1 VDVSAERRRWARL
14 ALTAA
19 AGTVAGG
26 GALALAAAVP
36 GSVPGLIVGAA
47 ALVGLVGLAVWLRGG
62 AAGPAQPV
70 P

>member
-1 VDVSAERRRWARL
+1 
-14 ALTAA
+14 
-19 AGTVAGG
+19 
-26 GALALAAAVP
+26 VP
-36 GSVPGLIVGAA
+36 GSVPGLIVGAT

>member
-1 VDVSAERRRWARL
+1 MGPPDPHRRRRDGRW
-14 ALTAA
+14 
-19 AGTVAGG
+19 G